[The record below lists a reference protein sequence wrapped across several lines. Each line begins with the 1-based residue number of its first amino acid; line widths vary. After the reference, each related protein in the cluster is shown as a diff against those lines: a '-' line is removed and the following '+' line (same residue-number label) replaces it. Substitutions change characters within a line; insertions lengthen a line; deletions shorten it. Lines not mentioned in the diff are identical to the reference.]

1 MFFFLFT
8 VLLFVLVEP
17 KQKDIAQVVF
27 YSIPKHNVV
36 VFNDNKIAYV
46 FGDSAFFDNEKLPF
60 YYLRRHLSNLSL
72 RKIERVEFGEFFQS
86 NAIWTD
92 NFHVQYKNLRGLIV
106 KEDFEIKQS
115 SQSIPLH
122 FCLLSKEVDLKK
134 LLDTYEPKTI
144 ISDNNLSYYSY
155 KQMKK
160 QCKKLGLNYHDLR

>member
-1 MFFFLFT
+1 M
-8 VLLFVLVEP
+8 V
-17 KQKDIAQVVF
+17 IWACC
-27 YSIPKHNVV
+27 
-36 VFNDNKIAYV
+36 YV
-46 FGDSAFFDNEKLPF
+46 FSFFISIVISHFSLPQNKKSYFENFISESSVYLLQISTPPLEKEKLPF
-60 YYLRRHLSNLSL
+60 YYLRGHLSNLSL

-134 LLDTYEPKTI
+134 SCLTHMSL
-144 ISDNNLSYYSY
+144 
-155 KQMKK
+155 
-160 QCKKLGLNYHDLR
+160 KL